1 MGKAL
6 LWVAVGIAALVLVGM
21 VVVTLIKALLSVA
34 IYLIVGAL
42 VVGGGL
48 YLYGRAKGKLRWR
61 DIKQLRR

>member
-34 IYLIVGAL
+34 VYLIVGAL
-42 VVGGGL
+42 VVAGGL
-48 YLYGRAKGKLRWR
+48 YLYRRAKGKLRWR